1 MGDSYRTIIISNR
14 LPVTAKLVQ
23 NELKV
28 VASAGGLATGLRGFH
43 EEGNSLW
50 VGWPGDHSRLEES
63 RLEQLKQNLERL
75 RAVPVFLSPD
85 EIRRFYEGFSNSILW
100 PLFHFMPEQLP
111 LDPSVDWQPYCDVN
125 EKFADVIA
133 EIYKPGDL
141 LWVHDYQL
149 ALLPGAL
156 RRRLPDAR
164 IGFFLHIP
172 FPPSDLF
179 RVVPF
184 RVEILQGMLGADVVG
199 FHTYQYVRN
208 FALALVRIL
217 GLDVEIDQVTLG
229 NRNVRMGAFPM
240 GVDPDVFVGLAKSAR
255 VQREVQQILSENAGR
270 KLLVGVD
277 RLDYIKGIP
286 RRLLSVEKLLV
297 DHPELRGKIRL
308 VQVIVPSRTK
318 VESYARYRRQIDEIV
333 GRINGAY
340 ATVNNVPI
348 HHMHQSIP
356 EAQMVALYC
365 AADVMLVTSTRD
377 GMNLVAK
384 EFVASRIDEDGVLV
398 LSELV
403 GAAAELGEAIQINP
417 YDLAGTAEAIYRSLE
432 MPREERR
439 TRMRALR
446 KRVLTYTTRGW
457 AEGFTSEVLEVHAQ
471 NRQHT
476 NGSTIKHSYEDLLEI
491 SKNAKQ
497 LVLLLDY
504 DGTLVPFADMPDL
517 AAPDQQLIDLL
528 ERLSARPNTIVH
540 LVSGRTRASI
550 EEWFGE
556 LNIGLHAEHGFWS
569 RKNRNS
575 EWVPWRDPSAPWK
588 AKLLPVLERFTMN
601 TPGSLIEEKT
611 ASLAWHYRMADPEFG
626 PIQARELR
634 LFISG
639 MFSNAPVEV
648 LMAAK
653 VVEVRAAGLHKGVI
667 LPTVLDGLEYPYS
680 IVAIGDDRTDEDLFR
695 SLPEDSIAVHVGI
708 GETIAQYRLSDF
720 RAARRF
726 LRELNHEVTKYH
738 ELHK

>member
-1 MGDSYRTIIISNR
+1 MGNSCRTIIISNR

-23 NELKV
+23 NDLKV
-28 VASAGGLATGLRGFH
+28 VASTGGLATGMRSFH
-43 EEGNSLW
+43 EEGNTLW
-50 VGWPGDHSRLEES
+50 VGWPGDHSKLDES
-63 RLEQLKQNLERL
+63 KLDQLKENLARL
-75 RAVPVFLSPD
+75 RSVPVFLSPE
-85 EIRRFYEGFSNSILW
+85 EIRRYYEGFSNTILW

-111 LDPSVDWQPYCDVN
+111 LDSSVDWQPYCDVN
-125 EKFADVIA
+125 ETFADVVA
-133 EIYKPGDL
+133 DIYRPGDL

-156 RRRLPDAR
+156 RRRLPDAP

-179 RVVPF
+179 RVIPF
-184 RVEILQGMLGADVVG
+184 RVEILEGMLGADVVG
-199 FHTYQYVRN
+199 FHTYQYLRN

-217 GLDVEIDQVTLG
+217 GLEVEIDQVTLG
-229 NRNVRMGAFPM
+229 NRKIRMGAFPM
-240 GVDPDVFVGLAKSAR
+240 GVDPDVFVGLAKSSR
-255 VQREVQQILSENAGR
+255 VKREVEQILSENAGR
-270 KLLVGVD
+270 KLLVGID

-286 RRLLSVEKLLV
+286 RRLLSVEKLLA
-297 DHPELRGKIRL
+297 DNPELRSKIRL

-318 VESYARYRRQIDEIV
+318 VESYTRYRGQIDEIV

-348 HHMHQSIP
+348 HHMHRSIP
-356 EAQMVALYC
+356 ESQMVALYC

-417 YDLAGTAEAIYRSLE
+417 YDLAGTAEAIHRSLD
-432 MPREERR
+432 MPREQRR

-457 AEGFTSEVLEVHAQ
+457 AESFINEVLEAHAQ
-471 NRQHT
+471 NQHQT
-476 NGSTIKHSYEDLLEI
+476 NSHNGKGRYEDLLRK
-491 SKNAKQ
+491 SKNVER

-504 DGTLVPFADMPDL
+504 DGTLVPFADTPDL
-517 AAPDQQLIDLL
+517 AAPDRQLIDLL
-528 ERLSARPNTIVH
+528 ERLSEHPGTTVH
-540 LVSGRTRASI
+540 LVSGRTRSSI
-550 EEWFGE
+550 EEWFGG

-569 RKNRNS
+569 RKDRNS
-575 EWVPWRDPSAPWK
+575 EWVAWRDPSAPWK

-648 LMAAK
+648 LMAEK

-667 LPTVLDGLEYPYS
+667 LPTVLDGLEFPYLLL
-680 IVAIGDDRTDEDLFR
+680 AIGDDRTDEDLFR
-695 SLPEDSIAVHVGI
+695 SLPEGSVAVHIGL
-708 GETIAQYRLSDF
+708 GETLAQYRLPDF

-726 LRELNHEVTKYH
+726 LRELYHQVTKEHEV
-738 ELHK
+738 HK